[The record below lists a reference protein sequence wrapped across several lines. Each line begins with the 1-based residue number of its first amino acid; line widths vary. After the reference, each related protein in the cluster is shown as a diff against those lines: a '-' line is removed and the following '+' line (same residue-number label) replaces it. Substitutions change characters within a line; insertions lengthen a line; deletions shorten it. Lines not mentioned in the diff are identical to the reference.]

1 MEIKDHWK
9 KNALVDEKEYLS
21 MYKDSIEKNE
31 NNLDYFLP
39 QKWQYMG

>member
-1 MEIKDHWK
+1 MEIKDNWK

-21 MYKDSIEKNE
+21 MHKDSVAKNE

-39 QKWQYMG
+39 